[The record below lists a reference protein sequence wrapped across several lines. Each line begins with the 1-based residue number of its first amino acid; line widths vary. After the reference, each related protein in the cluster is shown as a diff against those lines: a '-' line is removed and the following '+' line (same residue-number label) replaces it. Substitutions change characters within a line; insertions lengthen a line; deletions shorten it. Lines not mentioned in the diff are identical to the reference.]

1 MALPLR
7 QTTISGDVSLQEMS
21 NAQMDS
27 VAYRILQEFLESD
40 VDAGN
45 IHVGSTPAGASSIG
59 SFTDTRRADM
69 VGTHPAGTT
78 VYSDT
83 TNFYQYTSAETENFE
98 RPVEFDVPLDSIQE
112 MDNSDLNSSI
122 ISRALTMLTSTVN
135 SHGLGQYRL
144 QPSNPGNGTWSTQ
157 ATITNRIANTAGTDY
172 DENTTTLWKKT
183 AQNSTFST
191 HFRPLK
197 VRSDGHLQ
205 EMSDDE
211 VKALVTRFRNRIIE
225 TGIGT
230 YVVQENAPSNGTW
243 IRSGSAFDDTRRTRE
258 DQSYSGDY
266 TGSYS
271 GTYSGSRTYSGS
283 YTGNYSNTFTGN
295 FAGTAYAG
303 GYLGSGPIYYGG
315 RLYYVNQYFT
325 GFYSANYTNTFTG
338 YFAGSYSGSRTYSG
352 NYTGSYSGTY
362 TGDYTGATIT
372 TTSETPSQV
381 SLWMRIS

>member
-7 QTTISGDVSLQEMS
+7 QTTISGDVSLQEMHTT
-21 NAQMDS
+21 QMDS
-27 VAYRILQEFLESD
+27 IAYRILQEFLVSD
-40 VDAGN
+40 VDCGN

-59 SFTDTRRADM
+59 SFTDTRRADA

-78 VYSDT
+78 VYSST

-122 ISRALTMLTSTVN
+122 ISRALSMLTSTSN
-135 SHGLGQYRL
+135 SYGMGQYRL
-144 QPSNPGNGTWSTQ
+144 QPSNPGGGTWTSH
-157 ATITNRIANTAGTDY
+157 AVITNRIQNTAGTGIT
-172 DENTTTLWKKT
+172 ENTTTLWRK
-183 AQNSTFST
+183 QSQYSTYGT
-191 HFRPLK
+191 LYRPLK

-205 EMSDDE
+205 EMSDTE
-211 VKALVTRFRNRIIE
+211 IKALVTRFRNRIIE
-225 TGIGT
+225 SGIGT
-230 YVVQENAPSNGTW
+230 YKVQQNSPSGGTW
-243 IRSGSAFDDTRRTRE
+243 VRSGSIFQDTRRQRA
-258 DQSYSGDY
+258 DQSYSGNY

-295 FAGTAYAG
+295 FAGTPYAG

-352 NYTGSYSGTY
+352 SYTGSYSGTY

-372 TTSETPSQV
+372 TASETPSQV